1 MCKKI
6 FRGAVLAVSL
16 AVSSYGLAA
25 DQAPKNISDAL
36 NILVGAYNGAAKAA
50 AENSGTTVETID
62 RKDLQ
67 PLENTLVR
75 YQSELQKMVKA
86 DGEIDIREL
95 GRFLNRLQ
103 SENQG
108 SVSYDFAQA
117 LRALNGLSPGDNP
130 QELLNQRVIDELVD
144 AARSEEL
151 KQELGQAAPYLGALL
166 QLGSQI
172 NDDLSQNV
180 RENSAALSA
189 QVQALKALAERYQ
202 AKPGL
207 EQDVNV
213 AAAQLKVLYAD
224 QALGKPFDEQ
234 AADNAIATLTQL
246 EQRVITA
253 EPHTLSTETYDNLLL
268 PLAALGQPF
277 TEQHRQWQELRA
289 ISLREAP
296 RAPVSGGFDAPTRKL
311 LDALNYDELPPHVQA
326 ELLKRLNVTTTE

>member
-1 MCKKI
+1 M
-6 FRGAVLAVSL
+6 AVSL
-16 AVSSYGLAA
+16 SISAYGVAA
-25 DQAPKNISDAL
+25 DTAPTNISDAL

-50 AENSGTTVETID
+50 AENNGTTVQTID
-62 RKDLQ
+62 RTDLQ
-67 PLENTLVR
+67 PLENTLQR
-75 YQSELQKMVKA
+75 YQSELQNMVKA
-86 DGEIDIREL
+86 DGEIDTQQL
-95 GRFLNRLQ
+95 GRFLNRMQ
-103 SENQG
+103 SEHQG
-108 SVSYDFAQA
+108 AVSYDFAQA

-144 AARSEEL
+144 AAISESL
-151 KQELGQAAPYLGALL
+151 KQELAQAAPYLGALL

-202 AKPGL
+202 ARPGL
-207 EQDVNV
+207 EQDVDV

-224 QALGKPFDEQ
+224 QALGKPLDQQ
-234 AADNAIATLTQL
+234 AVDNTIATLTQL
-246 EQRVITA
+246 EKRVITA
-253 EPHTLSTETYDNLLL
+253 EPHTISTETYDNLLL

-277 TEQHRQWQELRA
+277 AEQHHQWEELRA
-289 ISLREAP
+289 ISLRESSHVPA
-296 RAPVSGGFDAPTRKL
+296 SNGFDAPTREL